1 MNARSPLFVLIRLAL
16 VTAAACAPRASEDVS
31 SRGAAIVLGTPAT
44 DHPEAVT
51 VDAYQGGTLTAY
63 CSGSV
68 VAPYVVLTAGHCVDG
83 FDAWQVGAPYAGAS
97 GASGESSK
105 GVMLDWAGNGD
116 TLTPTAHDVAL
127 IVLSTP
133 ITLPAYPV
141 LATTPVPDG
150 TPVTNVGRVQDGT
163 LSSTAL
169 YESMPLRV
177 YGATTYGWALD
188 YITMDAVQSG
198 DSGGPDYWA
207 GPSGPV
213 LVAINSGATKND
225 YYEVLAR
232 VDLVASW
239 VASQIAAYP
248 MGAPYAPP
256 DAGSEAGSD
265 AGAADS
271 AGD

>member
-1 MNARSPLFVLIRLAL
+1 MNARAFLAMTGFTFAL
-16 VTAAACAPRASEDVS
+16 AAACAPRASEDVS
-31 SRGAAIVLGTPAT
+31 SRGAAIVLGMPAT

-51 VDAYQGGTLTAY
+51 VDAYQAGTLEAY
-63 CSGSV
+63 CSGSL

-83 FDAWQVGAPYAGAS
+83 FDAWQIRAPYAGAN
-97 GASGESSK
+97 GASAESSK
-105 GVMLDWAGNGD
+105 GLMLDWAGNGD

-133 ITLPAYPV
+133 VTLAAYPV

-177 YGATTYGWALD
+177 YGATSYGWALD

-198 DSGGPDYWA
+198 DSGGPDYWS

-213 LVAINSGATKND
+213 LVSINSGATKSNN
-225 YYEVLAR
+225 YEVLACI
-232 VDLVASW
+232 DLVASW
-239 VASQIAAYP
+239 VASQIAANP

-256 DAGSEAGSD
+256 DAGSD
-265 AGAADS
+265 AGAGADS
-271 AGD
+271 AAGSGGD